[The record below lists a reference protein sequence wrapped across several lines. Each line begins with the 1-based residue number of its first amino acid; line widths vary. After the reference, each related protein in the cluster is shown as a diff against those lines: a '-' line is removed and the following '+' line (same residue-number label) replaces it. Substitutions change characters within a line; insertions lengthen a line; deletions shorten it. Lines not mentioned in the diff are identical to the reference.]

1 MAYRPHG
8 RAYADATS
16 PRAWG
21 ICDRCGVLRNLSD
34 LVFQRQYNGTQL
46 YDTRLRVCYDRCL
59 DIPQPQF
66 LNPILGPDPMPV
78 LNPRPPMYSVDEEG
92 PTQSLLAQFLTS
104 QTSITS
110 FYIDLFDGNPSSGGE
125 SILQTLTG
133 SATRTNFASSMSAPV
148 AKVTRNTAEILFTSS
163 ALASV
168 NVDWL
173 AVYDAASAGTLLMS
187 SPLLNPQTLV
197 LYNGVSFPV
206 GNLQVTLS

>member
-1 MAYRPHG
+1 MSYRYHG

-21 ICDRCGVLRNLSD
+21 ICDRCG
-34 LVFQRQYNGTQL
+34 FQYNHNQLQWQMEFNGTQL
-46 YDTRLRVCYDRCL
+46 YNKRILVCPPCL

-66 LNPILGPDPMPV
+66 LNPILSPDPMPV

>member
-1 MAYRPHG
+1 ME
-8 RAYADATS
+8 
-16 PRAWG
+16 
-21 ICDRCGVLRNLSD
+21 
-34 LVFQRQYNGTQL
+34 FNGTQL
-46 YDTRLRVCYDRCL
+46 YNKRILVCPPCL

-66 LNPILGPDPMPV
+66 LNPILSPDPMPV

>member
-1 MAYRPHG
+1 MAYRYHS

-16 PRAWG
+16 PRAWAV
-21 ICDRCGVLRNLSD
+21 CDRCNFVYLHSD
-34 LVFQRQYNGTQL
+34 LQWQMEFNGTQL
-46 YDTRLRVCYDRCL
+46 FNKRILVCQKCL
-59 DIPQPQF
+59 DVPQPQF
-66 LNPILGPDPMPV
+66 LNPILSPDPMPV
-78 LNPRPPMYSVDEEG
+78 LNPRPPMYSVDEAG

-104 QTSITS
+104 KTSITS
-110 FYIDLFDGNPSSGGE
+110 FYLDLFDGNPASGGA

-148 AKVTRNTAEILFTSS
+148 AKVTRNTAEIVFTSS

>member
-21 ICDRCGVLRNLSD
+21 ICDRCGFLRNLSD

-78 LNPRPPMYSVDEEG
+78 LNPRPPMYSVDETG
-92 PTQSLLAQFLTS
+92 PTQTLLAQFLTS
-104 QTSITS
+104 ETSITA
-110 FYIDLFDGNPSSGGE
+110 FYLDLFDGDPSSGGT
-125 SILQTLTG
+125 SILAELTG
-133 SATRTNFASSMSAPV
+133 TATRTDYASSMSTPV
-148 AKVTRNTAEILFTSS
+148 AKVTSNTDAITFTAE

-168 NVDWL
+168 NVSWL
-173 AVYDAASAGTLLMS
+173 AVYDAATDGTLLMS
-187 SPLLNPQTLV
+187 AELLNPQTLV
-197 LYNGVSFPV
+197 LYNGVAFPV
-206 GNLQVTLS
+206 GSLQITLS